1 MEYFLYFIGFVAGVA
16 IFLYLFSLVED
27 SREKL
32 KKRGAATAGTE
43 KNPAQQPVSDG
54 TPARAYTFPRERIC
68 PLCGASLSK
77 YEALYA
83 SQVKEGENKKILIYG
98 CKYCYKPDED
108 SRKRKVTNITDG

>member
-27 SREKL
+27 SREKFQ
-32 KKRGAATAGTE
+32 KRGTTPVSTT
-43 KNPAQQPVSDG
+43 KKPAQQPENDETSVR
-54 TPARAYTFPRERIC
+54 TYTFPRERIC
-68 PLCGASLSK
+68 PLCGASLTK

-108 SRKRKVTNITDG
+108 SQQRKVTNITDK